1 MPHRSQDILEALE
14 QDCPCFGGAV
24 LASPDGLVM
33 AATSQLRADLPA
45 ACAAALVLQVDACL
59 AMLAASEQVAE
70 LMLWTSGGLWFAARL
85 VGNHVLLVS
94 ATEPHQAGALRLAAQ
109 IAVQE
114 LNAVL
119 G

>member
-1 MPHRSQDILEALE
+1 MVHRSQEILDALQ

-33 AATSQLRADLPA
+33 AATRQLRADLPA
-45 ACAAALVLQVDACL
+45 ACAAALMLQVDDCL
-59 AMLAASEQVAE
+59 TMLTANQQVAE
-70 LMLWTSGGLWFAARL
+70 LMMWTSGGLWFAARL
-85 VGNHVLLVS
+85 VHNHVLLIS
-94 ATEPHQAGALRLAAQ
+94 ATEADQAGAVRLAAQ
-109 IAVQE
+109 IAAQE